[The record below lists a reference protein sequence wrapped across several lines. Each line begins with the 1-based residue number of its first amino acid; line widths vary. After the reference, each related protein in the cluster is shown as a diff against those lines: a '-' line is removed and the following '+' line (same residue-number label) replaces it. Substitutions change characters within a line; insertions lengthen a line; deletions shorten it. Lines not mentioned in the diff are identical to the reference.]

1 MLSEPIRKDLF
12 NNLQVD
18 ELEGILKWFKISGK
32 TLFNVP
38 AVLPKE
44 GELYIFDLG
53 SDTSQCGK
61 IKKKLRWVH
70 QSLFVNGACI

>member
-1 MLSEPIRKDLF
+1 MLSEPICKNLF
-12 NNLQVD
+12 NNMQVD

-32 TLFNVP
+32 TLSNVP

-44 GELYIFDLG
+44 EYIFDLG
-53 SDTSQCGK
+53 SDTAQCEK

-70 QSLFVNGACI
+70 QSLVVNGTCI